1 MFRTILLLL
10 CLLCM
15 ACHIAPDGAVPPTA
29 PTASPAPDWD
39 ALLKT
44 RTVSL
49 LLPDGVEVVSLYA
62 LGFRYDGAIR
72 ADEELL
78 MRYADAVAG
87 AYRTPP
93 VDATVTL
100 SDRADEPFVYTDAVD
115 GRTPDRAALLD
126 ALRRIDP
133 AKQRQSI
140 PVPFVSDPAAVTR
153 ESLAKSHALLA
164 AYTTSFA
171 SKTLRKENRVH
182 NIRLA
187 AERIHGTVVAP
198 GEVFSMNR
206 AIGDRT
212 KANGYRLAGAITNG
226 MSVTEYGGG
235 VCQVSTTLFNA
246 VLMADLAVEERYHHS
261 WPMEYAPVGRDATI
275 ATGMKDFRFRNT
287 SDAPVTIVASVDE
300 EAMTVTVRLY
310 GQHSDAFAYI
320 EVVSEQLGRLPGKEA
335 EWILDESLPP
345 GTKQVERQARRGR
358 TSVTYLDYYAADG
371 TLIERRT
378 AFTDTYPSIGEIAYV
393 SSDLYYGT
401 FAPEN

>member
-1 MFRTILLLL
+1 MILLL

-15 ACHIAPDGAVPPTA
+15 ACHIAPDGAVPSPTA
-29 PTASPAPDWD
+29 PAASPAPDWD
-39 ALLKT
+39 AVLKT
-44 RTVSL
+44 RAVSL
-49 LLPDGVEVVSLYA
+49 VLPDGVEVVSLYA

-72 ADEELL
+72 ADDGMLT
-78 MRYADAVAG
+78 RYADAIVE

-93 VDATVTL
+93 VDATVSL
-100 SDRADEPFVYTDAVD
+100 SGRTDEPFLYTDAID
-115 GRTPDRAALLD
+115 GLMPDRAALLQ
-126 ALRRIDP
+126 ALRSVDP
-133 AKQRQSI
+133 EKSRQSI
-140 PVPFVSDPAAVTR
+140 TVPFVTDPAVVTR
-153 ESLAKSHALLA
+153 ESLAETHALLSS
-164 AYTTSFA
+164 YTTSFS

-182 NIRLA
+182 NIKLA
-187 AERIHGTVVAP
+187 AARINGTVVAP
-198 GEVFSMNR
+198 GEVFSMNKT
-206 AIGDRT
+206 IGDRT
-212 KANGYRLAGAITNG
+212 KANGYKLAGAITNG

-287 SDAPVTIVASVDE
+287 GDAPVTIVAEVDE
-300 EAMTVTVRLY
+300 GAMTVTVRLY

-320 EVVSEQLGRLPGKEA
+320 EVVSEQLSRLPGKAA

-345 GTKQVERQARRGR
+345 GTKQVERQGRRGR

-378 AFTDTYPSIGEIAYV
+378 AFKDTYPSIGEIAYV

-401 FAPEN
+401 STPEN